1 MNIVG
6 EKIKKIRELRN
17 FTQDYMANRLEMTQ
31 AGYSKIERGQ
41 TDLSMSKLDE
51 IAKVLEVPVEDII
64 TFDQQKFFNS
74 FNNSNI
80 EGSNNG
86 SVVNIN
92 GMTQDIKKLYE
103 DKILLLEKLVQ
114 KQEQELNKYANHAG
128 NRKE

>member
-74 FNNSNI
+74 FNNV
-80 EGSNNG
+80 EGNNNG
-86 SVVNIN
+86 SVVIIN
-92 GMTQDIKKLYE
+92 SMTQDLKKLYE

-114 KQEQELNKYANHAG
+114 KQEGELTRYANHAG
-128 NRKE
+128 NSKE

>member
-17 FTQDYMANRLEMTQ
+17 FTQEYMADRLEMTQ

-51 IAKVLEVPVEDII
+51 IAKVLEVRVEDILL
-64 TFDQQKFFNS
+64 FDQQKFFNS
-74 FNNSNI
+74 FNNV

-86 SVVNIN
+86 SVVIIN
-92 GMTQDIKKLYE
+92 GISQEIKALYE
-103 DKILLLEKLVQ
+103 DKIRLLEKLME
-114 KQEQELNKYANHAG
+114 KQEPEFNRHFNLG
-128 NRKE
+128 NS